1 MAMGIRD
8 GEQSPLWIVTADLPR
23 SPGHP
28 FYARLNALLEAHDF
42 DRFVEEQCQGFYPSA
57 MGRPSLT
64 PGRYFRLLLLG
75 YFEGI
80 DSERGIAWRATDSL
94 AIRSFLGLGVQDA
107 PPDHSTISR
116 TRRLI
121 DLETHR
127 TVFTW
132 VQQRLVDAGLLDG
145 KTIAIDATTLEANAA
160 MRSIVRRDTGE
171 SYQAFLTRLAQASG
185 IETPTREDLA
195 AAQDRT
201 LRDVIDFGLKV
212 LFVGINP
219 GLYTAAIGASAAATS
234 GSATRSRDSSARRW
248 LIRWKQSRG
257 PLRPIQ

>member
-8 GEQSPLWIVTADLPR
+8 GEQSPLWIVTADLPQ
-23 SPGHP
+23 SPAHP
-28 FYARLNALLEAHDF
+28 FYARLNALLDAQDF
-42 DRFVEEQCQGFYPSA
+42 DRFVEQKCKGFYPSA

-94 AIRSFLGLGVQDA
+94 AVRSVLGLGVHDA

-132 VQQRLVDAGLLDG
+132 VQQRLVETGLLKG
-145 KTIAIDATTLEANAA
+145 KTIAVDATTLEANAA
-160 MRSIVRRDTGE
+160 MRSIVRRDTAE
-171 SYQAFLTRLAQASG
+171 TYQAFLTRLAQASG
-185 IETPTREDLA
+185 IETPTREDLVRIPA
-195 AAQDRT
+195 HRE
-201 LRDVIDFGLKV
+201 RRF
-212 LFVGINP
+212 
-219 GLYTAAIGASAAATS
+219 
-234 GSATRSRDSSARRW
+234 RSNLNAESDGW
-248 LIRWKQSRG
+248 
-257 PLRPIQ
+257 